1 MQDVDSRAV
10 DDTAAVVRRLV
21 AETCGIGAEEV
32 RDDGLLLEYGLD
44 SVRAMD
50 LVISLEEA
58 FGIHVKDEDAATLRR
73 VEDVVRY
80 VEAVRR

>member
-1 MQDVDSRAV
+1 M

-21 AETCGIGAEEV
+21 AETCGIDAREV

-58 FGIHVKDEDAATLRR
+58 FGIQVRDEDAATMRH
-73 VEDVVRY
+73 VADVVRY
-80 VEAVRR
+80 VEAARR